1 MTRLQIRF
9 SRNWSTTLYI
19 FFAWI
24 FVYFEEVVIGYEL
37 YKAHLIFLSVMV
49 HSTYYTN
56 FSAAERNRFLK
67 YYQAI
72 CKHQLKRLFVIA
84 RESSIQLVFQNAIL
98 IYDFFHQPVTELY
111 YQDKSYPTAYWRFMI
126 FIRTISIFIS
136 AFATL
141 LPIIEDYKM
150 KCYKKFNEA
159 PTPIQIFVNALK
171 VLAHIALSTG
181 LVYLERLENTIF
193 Q

>member
-1 MTRLQIRF
+1 MYR
-9 SRNWSTTLYI
+9 S
-19 FFAWI
+19 
-24 FVYFEEVVIGYEL
+24 
-37 YKAHLIFLSVMV
+37 HLIFLYIPVLV
-49 HSTYYTN
+49 HGTACKNYSATEN
-56 FSAAERNRFLK
+56 FSSSEQKRFLE

-72 CKHQLKRLFVIA
+72 CKHQLKRLLVIA
-84 RESSIQLVFQNAIL
+84 RESSIQLVLQNAIL

-111 YQDKSYPTAYWRFMI
+111 YQDKIYPTAYWRFMI

-150 KCYKKFNEA
+150 KCYKRFHQA